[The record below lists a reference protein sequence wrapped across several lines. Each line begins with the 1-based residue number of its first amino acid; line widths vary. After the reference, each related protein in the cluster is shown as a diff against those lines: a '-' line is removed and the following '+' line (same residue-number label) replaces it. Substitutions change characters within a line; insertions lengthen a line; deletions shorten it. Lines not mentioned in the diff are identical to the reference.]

1 MLLKD
6 LHGDTV
12 ANRLSEIDP
21 EWVEKS
27 DFMNVWIKP
36 ESLIDVCKFLMSDKD
51 LVMDYLN
58 AITAVDFIDHFD
70 VIYQLT
76 STVTRKRIVVRSSLY
91 RREELSIDSVTSLW
105 SGANL
110 QEREIWDLMGITFL
124 GHPNMKRLLLWEG
137 FEGHPLRKDFL

>member
-91 RREELSIDSVTSLW
+91 GREELSVDSVTSLW
-105 SGANL
+105 SCANL

>member
-27 DFMNVWIKP
+27 AFMTVWIKP

-91 RREELSIDSVTSLW
+91 GREELSIDSVTSLW

>member
-21 EWVEKS
+21 GWVEKS

-91 RREELSIDSVTSLW
+91 GREELSIDSVTSLW

>member
-76 STVTRKRIVVRSSLY
+76 STVTRKRIVVRSRLY
-91 RREELSIDSVTSLW
+91 GREELSIDSVTSLW

>member
-91 RREELSIDSVTSLW
+91 GREELSIDSVTSLW

>member
-91 RREELSIDSVTSLW
+91 GREELSVDSVTSLW

>member
-91 RREELSIDSVTSLW
+91 GREKLSIDSVTSLW

>member
-12 ANRLSEIDP
+12 ANRLSETDP

-27 DFMNVWIKP
+27 DSMNVWIKS

-91 RREELSIDSVTSLW
+91 GREELSIDSVTSLW
-105 SGANL
+105 SGAHL

-124 GHPNMKRLLLWEG
+124 GQPNMKRLLLWEG

>member
-21 EWVEKS
+21 ERVEKS

-91 RREELSIDSVTSLW
+91 GREELSIDSVTSLW

>member
-76 STVTRKRIVVRSSLY
+76 STAVSYTHLTLPTI
-91 RREELSIDSVTSLW
+91 
-105 SGANL
+105 A
-110 QEREIWDLMGITFL
+110 
-124 GHPNMKRLLLWEG
+124 
-137 FEGHPLRKDFL
+137 